1 MLSLYTNGESAKE
14 AAKEAKHHGNSDNA
28 GGKNLK
34 NIDFDAVWG
43 SVTMRYAEQASGLP
57 ASKWDSIEEALSELI
72 GTDTRSDDSGDYSD
86 DDIMDIRGVVLLS
99 DGENDGPQPTKDLD
113 GC

>member
-1 MLSLYTNGESAKE
+1 M
-14 AAKEAKHHGNSDNA
+14 
-28 GGKNLK
+28 K

-86 DDIMDIRGVVLLS
+86 DDIMDIHGVVLLS
-99 DGENDGPQPTKDLD
+99 DSEDDGPQPTEDLD